1 MFVNPSSGHVRA
13 IWKILAFGTL
23 TAVGCVVLFLACGF
37 AAGIAGMNPAELP
50 AAFGW
55 VIPAVA
61 LLIVTAL
68 VTRWFERQPASTV
81 GIGFDRPWLA
91 HLVGGLLLGGGM
103 MFACWVA
110 YRLLGLVEST
120 WSAAGCDWSALA
132 WGVVLCVCAGFSEE
146 LAFRGYAFQVLA
158 RWRMVFAIVAGGL
171 LFMATHLG
179 NPGGVA
185 AVPIVNLFLAH
196 VLFVVLFLRTRSLW
210 LPIGVHVSWNFTEAF
225 ILGLAVS
232 GNEMTGSVLTST
244 LQPGIWSG
252 NEFGP
257 EGGLVVTGALAL
269 AAALAWKLIPQA
281 RPQPDLIS
289 TTLPRLE
296 RSERGTAADLRSIS

>member
-1 MFVNPSSGHVRA
+1 MFVNPNSGHVRA
-13 IWKILAFGTL
+13 IWKILAFGGL
-23 TAVGCVVLFLACGF
+23 TAVGCVALFLACGF
-37 AAGIAGMNPAELP
+37 VAGIAGMNPADLP
-50 AAFGW
+50 
-55 VIPAVA
+55 PAVGSAVAAIA

-68 VTRWFERQPASTV
+68 VTRWFEHQSASTV

-91 HLVGGLLLGGGM
+91 HLFGGLLLGGGM
-103 MFACWVA
+103 MFACWVV

-120 WSAAGCDWSALA
+120 WSATGCDWSALA

-146 LAFRGYAFQVLA
+146 LAFRGYAFQVVA

-210 LPIGVHVSWNFTEAF
+210 LPIGVHISWNFTEAF

-232 GNEMTGSVLTST
+232 GNEMTGSVLTSI
-244 LQPGIWSG
+244 LKPGIWSG

-257 EGGLVVTGALAL
+257 EGGLVVAGALVIVTV
-269 AAALAWKLIPQA
+269 LAWKLIPQA
-281 RPQPDLIS
+281 TPQPDLIS
-289 TTLPRLE
+289 TTLPGFE
-296 RSERGTAADLRSIS
+296 RSDPDARADLGGIS